1 MQRLEFAN
9 KKSNNSVVSKSE
21 EIENS
26 REVKGAALSQT
37 RNVFYMSGAK
47 DVYYV
52 QSERSEDIY
61 YYVKYNPDV
70 IEYCS
75 CPDNSIKLE
84 KCKHIWSIE
93 KSIVKGTLKEIDKLP
108 VNAKQFANKIPVVQQ
123 SKSWRDSEYDF

>member
-1 MQRLEFAN
+1 MQTLEFAN
-9 KKSNNSVVSKSE
+9 KKSNDSIVSKNKRE
-21 EIENS
+21 ELT

-70 IEYCS
+70 IEYCTCS
-75 CPDNSIKLE
+75 DNSIRLE

-108 VNAKQFANKIPVVQQ
+108 VNAKTFANKIPVVKQL
-123 SKSWRDSEYDF
+123 KSWRDDQYDF